1 MFSTR
6 HARAGIVVL
15 RQASPG
21 DIDMDIST
29 FRWILVIAGIAIVAG
44 IFLFGNPD
52 RKRKPRASRK
62 RVHAQRVRREP
73 ALNSERSETDESG
86 DDYDARQAEL
96 AIDLPS
102 EDRFD
107 TAGHV
112 DKRIEP
118 RLDNRPNAPAIP
130 LPDKIVTLFLQ
141 ARDKHVI
148 TGIELLDASL
158 KSGLVFGNHD
168 IFHRIHE
175 EDVEP
180 VFSMANLTK
189 PGSFDKNAWNTM
201 EIQGVTMFM
210 TLPGPRNA
218 LDAWDSMLATSRRLA
233 ELLHA
238 DLLDDKHQVFTRQRS
253 MQIKE
258 ELREYE
264 RQKNPES

>member
-1 MFSTR
+1 
-6 HARAGIVVL
+6 
-15 RQASPG
+15 
-21 DIDMDIST
+21 MDIST
-29 FRWILVIAGIAIVAG
+29 FRWILIIAGIVIVAA

-52 RKRKPRASRK
+52 RKRKSRASRK
-62 RVHAQRVRREP
+62 RIHAQRVRREP
-73 ALNSERSETDESG
+73 ALNSDQRESDG
-86 DDYDARQAEL
+86 DDADEDARQAEL
-96 AIDLPS
+96 AIGLPPDDGGDL
-102 EDRFD
+102 D
-107 TAGHV
+107 TYIE
-112 DKRIEP
+112 KRIEP
-118 RLDNRPNAPAIP
+118 GLDIKPGVPAAP
-130 LPDKIVTLFLQ
+130 LPDRIVTLFLQ
-141 ARDKHVI
+141 ARDNNVI

-158 KSGLVFGNHD
+158 KSGLVFGSHD

-201 EIQGVTMFM
+201 EIRGVTVFM

-238 DLLDDKHQVFTRQRS
+238 DLLDDKHEVFTRQRS
-253 MQIKE
+253 LKIKE
-258 ELREYE
+258 DLREYE

>member
-1 MFSTR
+1 
-6 HARAGIVVL
+6 
-15 RQASPG
+15 
-21 DIDMDIST
+21 MDGPT
-29 FRWILVIAGIAIVAG
+29 FRWILVIVGIAIIAG

-52 RKRKPRASRK
+52 RKRKSRASRK

-73 ALNSERSETDESG
+73 ALDSDGRESDG
-86 DDYDARQAEL
+86 DDADEDTRQAEL
-96 AIDLPS
+96 AIGMPADKGDDL
-102 EDRFD
+102 D
-107 TAGHV
+107 TYIE
-112 DKRIEP
+112 KRIKP
-118 RLDNRPNAPAIP
+118 GLDDKPKVPAAPP
-130 LPDKIVTLFLQ
+130 PDRIVTLFLQ
-141 ARDKHVI
+141 ARDNHII

-158 KSGLVFGNHD
+158 KSGLVFGSHD

-201 EIQGVTMFM
+201 EIRGVTMFM

-233 ELLHA
+233 ELIHA
-238 DLLDDKHQVFTRQRS
+238 DLLDDKHEVFTRQRS
-253 MQIKE
+253 LKIKE

>member
-1 MFSTR
+1 
-6 HARAGIVVL
+6 
-15 RQASPG
+15 
-21 DIDMDIST
+21 MDIPT
-29 FRWILVIAGIAIVAG
+29 FRWILIIAGIAIVAG

-52 RKRKPRASRK
+52 RKRKSRASRK

-73 ALNSERSETDESG
+73 ALDSDGRESDG
-86 DDYDARQAEL
+86 DDADEDARQAEL
-96 AIDLPS
+96 AIGLPS
-102 EDRFD
+102 DDGGDLD
-107 TAGHV
+107 TYIE
-112 DKRIEP
+112 KRIEP
-118 RLDNRPNAPAIP
+118 GLEKKPRVPAAPA
-130 LPDKIVTLFLQ
+130 PDRIVTLFLQ
-141 ARDKHVI
+141 ARDNHVI
-148 TGIELLDASL
+148 TGIELLDSSL
-158 KSGLVFGNHD
+158 KSGLVFGSHD

-201 EIQGVTMFM
+201 EIRGVTMFM

-238 DLLDDKHQVFTRQRS
+238 DLLDDKHEVFTRQRS
-253 MQIKE
+253 LKIKE

>member
-1 MFSTR
+1 
-6 HARAGIVVL
+6 
-15 RQASPG
+15 
-21 DIDMDIST
+21 MDIST
-29 FRWILVIAGIAIVAG
+29 FRWILIIAGIVIVAG

-52 RKRKPRASRK
+52 RKRKARASRK

-73 ALNSERSETDESG
+73 ALDSDHQEPGEGDADENS
-86 DDYDARQAEL
+86 RQAEL
-96 AIDLPS
+96 AIGLSDNEGGDP
-102 EDRFD
+102 DRHF
-107 TAGHV
+107 

-118 RLDNRPNAPAIP
+118 RLDNTPKAPAAP
-130 LPDKIVTLFLQ
+130 LPDRIITLFLQ
-141 ARDKHVI
+141 ARDNHII
-148 TGIELLDASL
+148 TGVELLDASL
-158 KSGLVFGNHD
+158 KSGLVFGSHD

-189 PGSFDKNAWNTM
+189 PGSFDKEAWNTM
-201 EIQGVTMFM
+201 EIRGVTMFM

-238 DLLDDKHQVFTRQRS
+238 DLLDDKHEVFTRQRS
-253 MQIKE
+253 LVIKE

>member
-1 MFSTR
+1 
-6 HARAGIVVL
+6 
-15 RQASPG
+15 
-21 DIDMDIST
+21 MDIST
-29 FRWILVIAGIAIVAG
+29 FRWILIIAGIVLIVG
-44 IFLFGNPD
+44 LYLFGLRD
-52 RKRKPRASRK
+52 KKRKPRASRK
-62 RVHAQRVRREP
+62 RAHAQRVRREP
-73 ALNSERSETDESG
+73 ALDSEPSTTESEDSDL
-86 DDYDARQAEL
+86 DDRQTEL
-96 AIDLPS
+96 AIGDPS
-102 EDRFD
+102 DGS
-107 TAGHV
+107 T
-112 DKRIEP
+112 RIEP
-118 RLDNRPNAPAIP
+118 QLEPGLVSEPKKPDVP
-130 LPDKIVTLFLQ
+130 LPDSIITLFLQ
-141 ARDKHVI
+141 ARDNHII

-158 KSGLVFGNHD
+158 KSGLVFGSHD

-189 PGSFDKNAWNTM
+189 PGRFDKNAWNTI
-201 EIQGVTMFM
+201 EIKGVTMFM

-238 DLLDDKHQVFTRQRS
+238 DLLDDAHKVFTRERS

>member
-1 MFSTR
+1 
-6 HARAGIVVL
+6 
-15 RQASPG
+15 
-21 DIDMDIST
+21 MDIST
-29 FRWILVIAGIAIVAG
+29 FRWVLVIAGVAIVAG

-62 RVHAQRVRREP
+62 RVHAQRVRQEP
-73 ALNSERSETDESG
+73 ALDSDQIEPEEGDDSG
-86 DDYDARQAEL
+86 DTRQAEL
-96 AIDLPS
+96 DIGLSS
-102 EDRFD
+102 EDRLD
-107 TAGHV
+107 AGMSS
-112 DKRIEP
+112 DSRIEP
-118 RLDNRPNAPAIP
+118 RLDNKPRKPAPP
-130 LPDKIVTLFLQ
+130 PPDKIVTLFLQ
-141 ARDKHVI
+141 ARDNHII
-148 TGIELLDASL
+148 TGIELLDTSL
-158 KSGLVFGNHD
+158 KSGLVFGDHD

-238 DLLDDKHQVFTRQRS
+238 DLLDDQHEVFTRQRS
-253 MQIKE
+253 LEIKE

>member
-1 MFSTR
+1 
-6 HARAGIVVL
+6 
-15 RQASPG
+15 
-21 DIDMDIST
+21 MDIST
-29 FRWILVIAGIAIVAG
+29 FRWILIGAGVAIVAG

-52 RKRKPRASRK
+52 RKRKSRASRK

-73 ALNSERSETDESG
+73 ALDSDKPETGGIDADEDS
-86 DDYDARQAEL
+86 RQAEL
-96 AIDLPS
+96 AIGLS
-102 EDRFD
+102 AEEG
-107 TAGHV
+107 TGSGTHV

-118 RLDNRPNAPAIP
+118 RLDNKPKAPAAP
-130 LPDKIVTLFLQ
+130 LPDRIITLFLQ
-141 ARDKHVI
+141 ARDNHVI

-158 KSGLVFGNHD
+158 KSGLVFGSHD

-201 EIQGVTMFM
+201 EIRGVTMFM

-238 DLLDDKHQVFTRQRS
+238 DLLDDKHEVFTRQRS
-253 MQIKE
+253 MVIKE

>member
-1 MFSTR
+1 
-6 HARAGIVVL
+6 
-15 RQASPG
+15 
-21 DIDMDIST
+21 MDIST
-29 FRWILVIAGIAIVAG
+29 FRWILIGAGIAIVAA

-52 RKRKPRASRK
+52 KKRKKRASRK

-73 ALNSERSETDESG
+73 ALNSDQHKSGG
-86 DDYDARQAEL
+86 DDVDEDSRQAEL
-96 AIDLPS
+96 AIGLSPGEGADP
-102 EDRFD
+102 D
-107 TAGHV
+107 THS
-112 DKRIEP
+112 DNRIEP
-118 RLDNRPNAPAIP
+118 RLDNKPRVPAAP
-130 LPDKIVTLFLQ
+130 LPDRIITLFLL
-141 ARDKHVI
+141 ARDNHVI
-148 TGIELLDASL
+148 TGIELLDSSL
-158 KSGLVFGNHD
+158 KSGLVFGSHD

-201 EIQGVTMFM
+201 EIRGVTMFM

-238 DLLDDKHQVFTRQRS
+238 DLLDDKHEVFTRQRS
-253 MQIKE
+253 LVIKE

>member
-1 MFSTR
+1 
-6 HARAGIVVL
+6 
-15 RQASPG
+15 
-21 DIDMDIST
+21 MDIST
-29 FRWILVIAGIAIVAG
+29 FRWVLVIAGIAIVAG

-73 ALNSERSETDESG
+73 ALDSEQHEAEGNG
-86 DDYDARQAEL
+86 DDADTRQAEL
-96 AIDLPS
+96 AIGVPS
-102 EDRFD
+102 REGLD
-107 TAGHV
+107 TPEN
-112 DKRIEP
+112 RIEP
-118 RLDNRPNAPAIP
+118 RLDSGPKAPAAP
-130 LPDKIVTLFLQ
+130 LPDKIVTLSIQ
-141 ARDKHVI
+141 ARDNQTVS
-148 TGIELLDASL
+148 GIDLLDASL
-158 KSGLVFGNHD
+158 KSGLVFGAHD
-168 IFHRIHE
+168 IFHRINE

-189 PGSFDKNAWNTM
+189 PGSFDKNTWNTM
-201 EIQGVTMFM
+201 EIHGVTMFM
-210 TLPGPRNA
+210 TLPGPKNA

-238 DLLDDKHQVFTRQRS
+238 DLLDDKHEVFTRQRS